1 MVVIEMNAKAM
12 TLTNLG
18 VFTASNPT
26 SESFIVGGDK
36 SRALSEKETEFLTEL
51 MIRRRRRWR
60 DGGGRWRLRHV
71 GDVGVSEGTK
81 LED

>member
-1 MVVIEMNAKAM
+1 MIEMIAKAM

-26 SESFIVGGDK
+26 SESFIVGGHK
-36 SRALSEKETEFLTEL
+36 SRALSERKKKTEFLTEL

-60 DGGGRWRLRHV
+60 KVEVETRG
-71 GDVGVSEGTK
+71 
-81 LED
+81 